1 MEKEKD
7 IKKTLNHYL
16 DGIKKLKNIIHRKD
30 PELSQFKKHISVEV
44 SASTLDLEAEEEMD
58 THTQDGH
65 ESEDM

>member
-1 MEKEKD
+1 
-7 IKKTLNHYL
+7 
-16 DGIKKLKNIIHRKD
+16 LKNIIHRKD
-30 PELSQFKKHISVEV
+30 PELSQFKKHINVEV